1 MKTIMIDD
9 ETYEKLKRIKN
20 NRSFSTLL
28 SNLIDEARGR
38 EKSNIKKFYG
48 ILNEQEATM
57 WESAISQSR
66 DELRGRP

>member
-28 SNLIDEARGR
+28 SNLADEARGR
-38 EKSNIKKFYG
+38 EKI
-48 ILNEQEATM
+48 I
-57 WESAISQSR
+57 
-66 DELRGRP
+66 